1 MAHISQ
7 LISPRRAATKPRE
20 ASEMATTMLPLRRR
34 VVGRRYITARQ
45 PRGGGVGGG
54 GGGRLLYL
62 NGANHTL

>member
-45 PRGGGVGGG
+45 PRGGEGGG
-54 GGGRLLYL
+54 EASLSQRGEPYTIRVY
-62 NGANHTL
+62 